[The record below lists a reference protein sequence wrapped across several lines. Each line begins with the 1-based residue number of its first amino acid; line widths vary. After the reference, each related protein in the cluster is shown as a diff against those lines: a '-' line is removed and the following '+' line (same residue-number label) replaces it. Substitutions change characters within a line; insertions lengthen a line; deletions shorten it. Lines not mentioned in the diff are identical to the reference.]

1 MSSHKSNDAHH
12 HVRPSEPVVT
22 LVAQPL
28 VRVPPLTERIAARAY
43 DKFIS
48 RGSVHGRAQEDW
60 VEAERELN
68 ADA

>member
-1 MSSHKSNDAHH
+1 
-12 HVRPSEPVVT
+12 VI

>member
-1 MSSHKSNDAHH
+1 LG
-12 HVRPSEPVVT
+12 T
-22 LVAQPL
+22 
-28 VRVPPLTERIAARAY
+28 VPHLTERIAARAY

-60 VEAERELN
+60 VKAERELN